1 MRVKEAMHHPVK
13 TIGPERTV
21 AEASEQM
28 RQFGIEH
35 LVVTD
40 GGRMV
45 GVISDHDLS
54 RAGQDDPVRKVMSR
68 RVITISPE
76 ESISRAANKM
86 RGRTIKCLVVTD
98 EDSRPKGIITTT
110 DILSVIGRMGH
121 PERMVMRDRG
131 PRRRKA
137 R

>member
-1 MRVKEAMHHPVK
+1 MRVKEAMHYPVR
-13 TIGPERTV
+13 TIRPESTV
-21 AEASEQM
+21 AEAAEQM
-28 RQFGIEH
+28 RQFSIEH
-35 LVVTD
+35 LVVTE
-40 GGRMV
+40 GRRMV
-45 GVISDHDLS
+45 GVISDDDVS
-54 RAGQDDPVRKVMSR
+54 RVSGEDPVSNAMSR

-86 RGRTIKCLVVTD
+86 RGHSIDCLVVTD
-98 EDSRPKGIITTT
+98 EDSGMKGIITTT

-131 PRRRKA
+131 LRRRKG

>member
-1 MRVKEAMHHPVK
+1 MRVKEAMHRPVK

-21 AEASEQM
+21 AEAAEQM
-28 RQFGIEH
+28 RQFSIEH

-45 GVISDHDLS
+45 GVISDHDVS
-54 RAGQDDPVRKVMSR
+54 RAAEDDPVRKAMSR

-86 RGRTIKCLVVTD
+86 RGRSIKCLVVTD
-98 EDSRPKGIITTT
+98 EDSRPTGIITTT